1 MKFFAP
7 KQPLE
12 PEEVEASDL
21 SFSSWVSQKDAPA
34 RSSSSEG
41 SIASEHGDEASSLLV
56 GGPSHCLGH
65 VGLLLCQ
72 SAEQAWDAL
81 G

>member
-7 KQPLE
+7 RQPLE

-34 RSSSSEG
+34 RSSSSDG
-41 SIASEHGDEASSLLV
+41 SITSEHGDEASSLLV
-56 GGPSHCLGH
+56 GGLSHRGHGH

-72 SAEQAWDAL
+72 SA
-81 G
+81 